1 MALIGHKEILR
12 KRGIPTWKTGRSAA
26 NIYLCKMK
34 FRRLFFP
41 ALIAALLVVV
51 SGCSASRKI
60 RAAGILGKCRLELV
74 GFSLDSARIDVEK
87 ILGGETPGGLLPSP
101 KTILLIQNI
110 AKGNIPDSLGTLYF
124 AIHLSVKN
132 SAEDTLWL
140 RSAKGS
146 FLLDSLAAFPLD
158 FDDSALALS
167 PGASPVELHTHLQ
180 IGPKVL
186 KMLSADTLRV
196 KGDLEFSLSPD
207 GEPIPF
213 SIERKKAI
221 LPEERTALIDR
232 ARTEI
237 LSALTEAWTATLR
250 R

>member
-1 MALIGHKEILR
+1 
-12 KRGIPTWKTGRSAA
+12 
-26 NIYLCKMK
+26 MK
-34 FRRLFFP
+34 FRRLLFSVS
-41 ALIAALLVVV
+41 IAALLVAGV
-51 SGCSASRKI
+51 SGCSTSRKI
-60 RAAGILGKCRLELV
+60 RAAGILGKCQLELV
-74 GFSLDSARIDVEK
+74 GFSLDSARIDTEK
-87 ILGGETPGGLLPSP
+87 ILGGETPGGILPSP

-110 AKGNIPDSLGTLYF
+110 AKGKIPDSLGTLYF

-158 FDDSALALS
+158 FGNSTLALS

-186 KMLSADTLRV
+186 RMLSADTLRV
-196 KGDLEFSLSPD
+196 KGDLEFSLSPA

-237 LSALTEAWTATLR
+237 LSALTEAWTATLHR
-250 R
+250 